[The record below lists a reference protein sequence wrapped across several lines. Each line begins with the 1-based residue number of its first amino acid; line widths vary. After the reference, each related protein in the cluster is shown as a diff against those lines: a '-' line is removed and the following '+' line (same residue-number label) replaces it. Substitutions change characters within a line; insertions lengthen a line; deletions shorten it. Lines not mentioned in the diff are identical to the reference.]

1 MNCRFQLSFLV
12 ALSALVIIRP
22 LCAHHGFFAS
32 YDVAKRITL
41 KGTVTQFAWSNPHAQ
56 IYFDAKDEAGHIV
69 NWTGEMNSPGV
80 LTKNGWSRNSMK
92 PRDQIAITIVPS
104 RAPGAHL
111 GLAVKV
117 VLPNGQVLEGNQG
130 LRP

>member
-1 MNCRFQLSFLV
+1 MRLRFQLSFIAVLSTLV
-12 ALSALVIIRP
+12 VSRP

-56 IYFDAKDEAGHIV
+56 IYFDAKDETGHVV

-80 LTKNGWSRNSMK
+80 LAKNGWTRYSVK
-92 PRDQIAITIVPS
+92 PADQITVIIVPS

-111 GLAVKV
+111 GLAGKV